1 MVWLIGNKGML
12 GTDVEW
18 ELRKSGVDFT
28 GTDKEI
34 DINNLN
40 ELFIFANGKGID
52 WIINC
57 SAYTSVDMAED
68 ESDKAFSVND
78 TGVGNISR
86 VAKEIGAKLI
96 HISTDYVFDGEK
108 NGYYTEDDDTNPI
121 GVYGKSKLA
130 GELRLKQTLDKYFI
144 IRIAWLYGK
153 HGKNFPYTMLRL
165 FKERDELNIV
175 SDQKGTPT
183 YTRSVAEVISK
194 ILKSDSKAYGVYHFT
209 NEGET
214 NWYEFAR
221 TILEMGKKYGLIDAN
236 KKVNI
241 KPISTEEYPTK
252 AKRPKNSKMSK
263 EKLKRS
269 FNVNILHWRKALEE
283 FIKEIK
289 EGE

>member
-12 GTDVEW
+12 GTDVEE
-18 ELRKSGVDFT
+18 ELNRSGIDFI

-34 DINNLN
+34 DITNLN
-40 ELFIFANGKGID
+40 ELLAFANGKDIN

-57 SAYTSVDMAED
+57 SAYTAVDMAED
-68 ESDKAFSVND
+68 ELEKAFLVND
-78 TGVGNISR
+78 TGVGNIST
-86 VAKEIGAKLI
+86 VAKDIGAKLI

-108 NGYYTEDDDTNPI
+108 KDYYTEEDETNPI
-121 GVYGKSKLA
+121 GIYGKSKLA
-130 GELRLKQTLDKYFI
+130 GEMRIKEIFDRFFI

-165 FKERDELNIV
+165 FRERDELNIV

-183 YTRSVAEVISK
+183 YTKSVAEAIIRIIQNESEVFGI
-194 ILKSDSKAYGVYHFT
+194 YHFT

-221 TILEMGKKYGLIDAN
+221 TILEMGKEQGLIDKDKN
-236 KKVNI
+236 VNI
-241 KPISTEEYPTK
+241 NPISTEEYPTK
-252 AKRPKNSKMSK
+252 AKRPKNSRLSK
-263 EKLKRS
+263 EKLKRT
-269 FNVNILHWRKALEE
+269 FNINILNWEQALEE

-289 EGE
+289 EGK